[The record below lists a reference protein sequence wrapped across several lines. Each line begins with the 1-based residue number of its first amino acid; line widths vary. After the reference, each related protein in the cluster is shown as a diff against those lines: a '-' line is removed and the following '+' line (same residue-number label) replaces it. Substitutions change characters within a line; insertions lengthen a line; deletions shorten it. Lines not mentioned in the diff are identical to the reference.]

1 MAVVH
6 PGNPDE
12 QRENKRERERETGRW
27 GLRER
32 QGEAEGKRE
41 RERGTDGMRPELL
54 RPHLGGWL
62 LGWLLGKLLVC
73 SFAYLSIRFDAGV
86 LVCSLSSLCLQR
98 QGGRE
103 RERV

>member
-1 MAVVH
+1 MAGLPYPSVVCVLALPFVGIGPMAVVH

-54 RPHLGGWL
+54 
-62 LGWLLGKLLVC
+62 
-73 SFAYLSIRFDAGV
+73 
-86 LVCSLSSLCLQR
+86 
-98 QGGRE
+98 
-103 RERV
+103 